1 MGLPLISDDP
11 RTASVGESVGARA
24 RQTFQDWEFMF
35 DLGTTRRPGAMTRR
49 AMLALTGAAAASG
62 TLGLRTSHAQQ
73 PAYTFRVALQ
83 YPASSNLGDNL
94 IEFKDLVEVISNG
107 VIQVDII
114 PDGRLM
120 ADEAV
125 PPAVASGEIEM
136 GVATTGAIGFM
147 VPLADVFQ
155 IPFVFNSN
163 AVVRDATSAASPIR
177 ESIDGGLLEKGAR
190 VLWWQA
196 GGSAVTVSRNEP
208 IRVPEDLNGKTV
220 AVGGDLLSQWVA
232 QLGGRPVQPPPVAD
246 YGTERTAE
254 IDVAMVPADAVRS
267 GRLDRYMRGFTATNH
282 VSFEHAVMIND
293 GIWQGLDLR
302 QKRVIEE
309 ASLRVERVLRGSILQ
324 TENQAAAYPQ
334 SVGMQVHQLSVEE
347 TLAWQRSGER
357 AAADYIARTGD
368 AGQRLLNIAR
378 QLEEP
383 GGQILPN

>member
-1 MGLPLISDDP
+1 
-11 RTASVGESVGARA
+11 
-24 RQTFQDWEFMF
+24 MF

-177 ESIDGGLLEKGAR
+177 RSIDGGLLERAQ

-324 TENQAAAYPQ
+324 TGIRPRRTRKA
-334 SVGMQVHQLSVEE
+334 SGCRSTSSVEE

-357 AAADYIARTGD
+357 AAADYIARTGEAD
-368 AGQRLLNIAR
+368 QRLLNIAR